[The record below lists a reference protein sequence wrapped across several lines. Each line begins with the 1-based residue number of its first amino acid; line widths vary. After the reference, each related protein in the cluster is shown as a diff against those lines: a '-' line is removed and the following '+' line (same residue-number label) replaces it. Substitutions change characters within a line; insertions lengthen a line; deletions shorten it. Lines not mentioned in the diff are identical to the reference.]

1 MAKTKEPGVKKT
13 PVAKKQTVRPSLEQV
28 QDEIKA
34 LAHQVYL
41 KRIEKNEAGDEL
53 SDWLKAESEIKKK
66 YKL

>member
-1 MAKTKEPGVKKT
+1 MAKTRESGEKKT
-13 PVAKKQTVRPSLEQV
+13 PIAKKQTVRPSLEKV
-28 QDEIKA
+28 QDEIKS

-41 KRIEKNEAGDEL
+41 ERIEKNEAGDEL

>member
-1 MAKTKEPGVKKT
+1 MAKSKESGVKKT
-13 PVAKKQTVRPSLEQV
+13 ATVKKQAVRPSLEQL

-41 KRIEKNEAGDEL
+41 KRCEKQEAGDEL
-53 SDWLKAESEIKKK
+53 SDWLKAEAELKKK